1 MVLERIFHARR
12 TSVAGPASRKDRME
26 GINIDSPRNTAH
38 LRDSP
43 YYRRLGI
50 RDVISRSL
58 GRVEDNWTCDEKRV
72 EVEIIFGSAVVQQS
86 QRPNLL
92 EIDDARAQD
101 RPKLMSCRTP
111 YIVKFIDGKNNRVS
125 EIAVDYRSNGLQGNL
140 LK

>member
-1 MVLERIFHARR
+1 M
-12 TSVAGPASRKDRME
+12 
-26 GINIDSPRNTAH
+26 
-38 LRDSP
+38 
-43 YYRRLGI
+43 
-50 RDVISRSL
+50 
-58 GRVEDNWTCDEKRV
+58 